1 MRQVPREDWRAALAA
16 LHASGLVYLDLLTAV
31 ERDAGL
37 EVVARVV
44 RPGSA
49 AAEFLAA
56 ALPAD
61 DLRIDSAVP
70 AYPGAAW
77 HERETAEM
85 FGIEFTGHP
94 DPRPLLLRTGL
105 GAPPMRK
112 STVLA
117 ARAVQP
123 WPGEHEPAQPDRPGG
138 PGGPERR
145 RWRPLGVPDRWPH
158 EGGRP

>member
-1 MRQVPREDWRAALAA
+1 MRLVPRDEWRTVLAA

-49 AAEFLAA
+49 AAEVIVA

-70 AYPGAAW
+70 VYPGAAW

-105 GAPPMRK
+105 GAPPLRK
-112 STVLA
+112 GTVLA
-117 ARAVQP
+117 ARVVQP
-123 WPGEHEPAQPDRPGG
+123 WPGEFEPSRPDRAGSPS
-138 PGGPERR
+138 RR
-145 RWRPLGVPDRWPH
+145 RARPLGVLDGWPD